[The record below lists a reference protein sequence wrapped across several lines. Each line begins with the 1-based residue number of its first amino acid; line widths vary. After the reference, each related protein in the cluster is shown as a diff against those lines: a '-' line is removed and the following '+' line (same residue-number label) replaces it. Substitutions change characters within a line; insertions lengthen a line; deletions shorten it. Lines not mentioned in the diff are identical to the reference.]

1 MEKGKCIAGKYFV
14 EIYLTGLTLR
24 QTAIQKIGLKL
35 TLPQRNNIKQ
45 EPILLS
51 SVKSDLSIRSP
62 VLALANLLQ
71 VPQFNL

>member
-24 QTAIQKIGLKL
+24 QTSIQKSGLKL
-35 TLPQRNNIKQ
+35 PLPQRNNIKQ

-51 SVKSDLSIRSP
+51 SVKSDLSTSSP